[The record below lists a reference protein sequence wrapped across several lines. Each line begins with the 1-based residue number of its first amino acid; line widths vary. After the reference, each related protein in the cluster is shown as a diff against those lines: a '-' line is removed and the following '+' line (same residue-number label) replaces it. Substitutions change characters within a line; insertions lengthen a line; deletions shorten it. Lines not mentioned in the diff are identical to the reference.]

1 MKRKTYRN
9 VMRGIKIIQGKGY
22 DFQEASEIVIKCFD
36 EHENGEMPI
45 EWWLDKIASKSEWI
59 GGTCNV

>member
-9 VMRGIKIIQGKGY
+9 VMRATKILQNKGY
-22 DFQEASEIVIKCFD
+22 EFQEAAEMAIKVFD

-45 EWWLDKIASKSEWI
+45 EFYLDKIVTKEEFLQSYQK
-59 GGTCNV
+59 